1 MKFQKEFE
9 KFQNLLKE
17 LFQFE
22 ASDLDFGIYRILN
35 YKRDQIKDFI
45 ENRLPEIVESA
56 FEKHKQALS
65 KNIDEEFYKNNSL
78 VKLFTL
84 KRKVKSE
91 RVIPL
96 KPQTLGLVALYV
108 NQKGLS
114 KGDKLF
120 DITRQQAFN
129 IVRKAVL
136 EVFPEDTKRAH
147 PHVLR
152 HSFAIYAL
160 SSGVPITVVRSWL
173 GHRNITSTLVYT
185 QALAQDTR
193 KFFELLEF

>member
-1 MKFQKEFE
+1 MGLPVKGLGKSLNFIFT
-9 KFQNLLKE
+9 KE
-17 LFQFE
+17 LPSYFTKEEINQILSNLWQKQKLRDYLLVLLLWQTGARISE
-22 ASDLDFGIYRILN
+22 LLSVKIEDIDF
-35 YKRDQIKDFI
+35 F
-45 ENRLPEIVESA
+45 
-56 FEKHKQALS
+56 
-65 KNIDEEFYKNNSL
+65 NSL
-78 VKLFTL
+78 IKLFTL

-96 KPQTLGLVALYV
+96 KPQTLGLIALYV
-108 NQKGLS
+108 NQKNLS

-120 DITRQQAFN
+120 NISRQQAFN

-136 EVFPEDTKRAH
+136 EVFPGDTKRAH
-147 PHVLR
+147 PHVFR

-185 QALAQDTR
+185 QALAQDTKR
-193 KFFELLEF
+193 FFELLEF

>member
-1 MKFQKEFE
+1 M
-9 KFQNLLKE
+9 NLPVKGLGKSLNLILTKE
-17 LFQFE
+17 LPPYFTKPE
-22 ASDLDFGIYRILN
+22 V
-35 YKRDQIKDFI
+35 DQILTNLWQKQKLRDYLLILLLWQTGARISELLNVKIEDIDF
-45 ENRLPEIVESA
+45 
-56 FEKHKQALS
+56 
-65 KNIDEEFYKNNSL
+65 YNSL

-84 KRKVKSE
+84 KRKIKSE

-120 DITRQQAFN
+120 SITRQQAFN

-136 EVFPEDTKRAH
+136 EVFPGDTKRAH

-152 HSFAIYAL
+152 HSFAVYAL
-160 SSGVPITVVRSWL
+160 GSGVPITVVRYWL

>member
-1 MKFQKEFE
+1 M
-9 KFQNLLKE
+9 NLPVKGLGKSLNLALIKE
-17 LFQFE
+17 LPPYFTKPE
-22 ASDLDFGIYRILN
+22 I
-35 YKRDQIKDFI
+35 DQILSNLWQKQKLRDYLLVLLLWQTGARISELLNIKIEDIDF
-45 ENRLPEIVESA
+45 
-56 FEKHKQALS
+56 
-65 KNIDEEFYKNNSL
+65 YNSL
-78 VKLFTL
+78 IKLFTL

-114 KGDKLF
+114 KTDKLF
-120 DITRQQAFN
+120 PITRQQAFN

-136 EVFPEDTKRAH
+136 SVFPGDTKRAH

-152 HSFAIYAL
+152 HSFAVYCL
-160 SSGVPITVVRSWL
+160 SQGVPITVVRSWL

-193 KFFELLEF
+193 KFFEVLEF

>member
-1 MKFQKEFE
+1 MGLPVKGLGKSLNLVFARELPSYFTKEE
-9 KFQNLLKE
+9 
-17 LFQFE
+17 
-22 ASDLDFGIYRILN
+22 I
-35 YKRDQIKDFI
+35 DQILSNLWQKQRLRDYLLVLLLWQTGARISELLNVKI
-45 ENRLPEIVESA
+45 EN
-56 FEKHKQALS
+56 
-65 KNIDEEFYKNNSL
+65 IDFFNSL
-78 VKLFTL
+78 IRLFTL

-96 KPQTLGLVALYV
+96 KPQTLGLIALYV
-108 NQKGLS
+108 NQKNLS

-120 DITRQQAFN
+120 NITRQQAFN

-136 EVFPEDTKRAH
+136 EVFPGDTKRAH
-147 PHVLR
+147 PHVFR

-173 GHRNITSTLVYT
+173 GHRNITSTLIYT

-193 KFFELLEF
+193 RFFELVEF